1 MYQQLLPI
9 GSIVKLKEAERRVM
23 IYGILQQTPEDEIF
37 DYVGVPYPE
46 GYTTVMTKVAFQ
58 HSDIEEVEFRGY
70 EDEEREK
77 FMVCLELMRAADEME
92 GEEAL

>member
-58 HSDIEEVEFRGY
+58 HSDIETVEFRGY

-77 FMVCLELMRAADEME
+77 LMVCLELMQLNEKA
-92 GEEAL
+92 GTQ